1 MRQKRVQWL
10 RTNQAVGFAGV
21 LGSVFLAAHLVLSPE
36 TFLKLSDGFYLGFFP
51 LAGIALLLATSLVM
65 TVDSWRN
72 QVPPDLATLSIR
84 QVLTVL
90 IVVLAAWGYFWLMRS
105 AGVLIATPIFLGLSS
120 YALGYRSRR
129 KAVLNV
135 IICTIIGYLLVK
147 VLDLPS
153 LLGPLGNSIPF

>member
-1 MRQKRVQWL
+1 MRQNRVQWL
-10 RTNQAVGFAGV
+10 RTNQAVGFTGV
-21 LGSVFLAAHLVLSPE
+21 LGSVCLAAYLVLLPD

-72 QVPPDLATLSIR
+72 QIPPDLATLSLKL
-84 QVLTVL
+84 VLTVL

-129 KAVLNV
+129 QAVLNV
-135 IICTIIGYLLVK
+135 IICTIIGYLLVR